1 MGDHPLFGATMSE
14 VSFSC
19 GASLTR
25 AERDEVIRA
34 YVPLVEHIARRAC
47 SRLPASIELDD
58 IQSVGMIGLIDAIG
72 KYREEKGTQFKVYA
86 EIRIR
91 GAIMDELRQQD
102 WVPRSVRER
111 ATRIQRAERTLI
123 ARLDRA
129 PRPHEMAE
137 ELGLSLD
144 EYHEMYKKSRAHSIS
159 KIEDMRRPQDG
170 GSRDPL
176 ERLQPANS
184 ADQSPEDYVTAE
196 DQAFVTREALKQ
208 LPERQRV
215 VVSLYYFEEMKLKD
229 IGQLLGVTE
238 SRISQV
244 LSQAHRS
251 LRAIL
256 EREQELV

>member
-1 MGDHPLFGATMSE
+1 MSE
-14 VSFSC
+14 VSFRC

-34 YVPLVEHIARRAC
+34 YVPLVEQIARRAC

-111 ATRIQRAERTLI
+111 ATRVQRAERALI

-144 EYHEMYKKSRAHSIS
+144 EYHEMYKKSRAHSMI

-170 GSRDPL
+170 MDSRDPL
-176 ERLQPANS
+176 ERLQPAEPGGLN
-184 ADQSPEDYVTAE
+184 PEEQATAE
-196 DQAFVTREALKQ
+196 DQAVVTREALKQ

-238 SRISQV
+238 SRVSQV